1 MADSV
6 TFKKGAFKV
15 KYRPPDSAKFI
26 DKEVTGTVA
35 SNGLAIHKDGPG
47 YLPYTIYQKSSG
59 ILVDR
64 ARTLGE
70 AKEKIQRY
78 SGVTNWHK
86 KVKPTA
92 ALKRKFDAAKEG
104 KPIPSGRRL
113 DKYDI
118 KARYRKPP
126 AHVVEEKKAEGY
138 KDQRQKRG
146 QIRRDLHSRH
156 IGYTTE
162 VYNES
167 RQYYLKRPKGK

>member
-6 TFKKGAFKV
+6 TFKKGKFKIIAGV
-15 KYRPPDSAKFI
+15 N
-26 DKEVTGTVA
+26 KEREVEGTV
-35 SNGLAIHKDGPG
+35 SSSGLGIYKSGGNTSYSHYTIVQLYSGLAITGADSLK
-47 YLPYTIYQKSSG
+47 
-59 ILVDR
+59 
-64 ARTLGE
+64 E
-70 AKEKIQRY
+70 AKIKAERI
-78 SGVTNWHK
+78 SGVTNWKK
-86 KVKPTA
+86 KVKPTQALLRKTKA
-92 ALKRKFDAAKEG
+92 AERGEKV
-104 KPIPSGRRL
+104 SGRKL
-113 DKYDI
+113 DTYDI

-146 QIRRDLHSRH
+146 QIRRDLHGRH